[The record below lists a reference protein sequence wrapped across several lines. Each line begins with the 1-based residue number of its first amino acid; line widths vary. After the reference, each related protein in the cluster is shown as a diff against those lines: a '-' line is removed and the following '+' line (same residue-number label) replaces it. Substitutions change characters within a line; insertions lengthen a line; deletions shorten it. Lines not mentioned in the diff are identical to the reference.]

1 MTELG
6 TVDEVPSGP
15 SSGYNSD
22 DDNERTPL
30 IGSNND
36 SATTKDRKPP
46 LVPIIGIF
54 SIEVCERVAY
64 YATVANL
71 VLFCTRDL
79 DYTSTEA
86 VTLSLLFTGLGCT
99 VPPLG
104 GVLADSLIGK
114 YRAIC
119 VTAFLHFVGMA
130 CMVAV
135 AFPFESYFGPENSP
149 SKEMLDSIF
158 PVALVVVAIATG
170 GIKANVSPFAA
181 QQAQG
186 MMGAQTERSFFN
198 WYFWFLNVGTFF
210 SIAVLSYIEQD
221 VAFWIGFLVPT
232 ILMFCACANLMLMG
246 CLGKV
251 YKDSPNGSVLL
262 KTFKILFFAVGN
274 ACKRRH
280 GVGCLDSVKV
290 ENDGSFPA
298 EDVEDVK
305 MLGKIVPVFF
315 LQIMYRTVFF
325 QMQTTY
331 FLQGER
337 MNLNFGT
344 FETPVAA
351 LNLFYVVTVLLFVPL
366 MDRVV
371 YPAMDRCRVNLPL
384 LKRIGIGMTLGMV
397 SVAWAAMVE
406 TLRKH
411 TLISP
416 GGAFQQDV
424 GGETFTAANMC
435 ILWQIPQFA
444 LVGCGEVFVMAAGSQ
459 FAYSQAPKTLRG
471 VVFGCFA
478 LTFAFGS
485 FFGSILVDVLNQMTA
500 GSEWLPDELND
511 GHADY
516 FFLLLTGLMA
526 INLLVFAYVATN
538 YNYVTNENADVEKHT
553 NVDDVNHSDDE
564 NLSKSSLIDS
574 IELGKSSQDMTA

>member
-1 MTELG
+1 MTELAAA
-6 TVDEVPSGP
+6 DEISSSP

-22 DDNERTPL
+22 DDNERIPL
-30 IGSNND
+30 LGTD
-36 SATTKDRKPP
+36 KGPTTTRDRKPP
-46 LVPIIGIF
+46 FGPIIGIF

-79 DYTSTEA
+79 YYTSTEA

-119 VTAFLHFVGMA
+119 ATAFLHFVGMA

-149 SKEMLDSIF
+149 SKETLDSIF
-158 PVALVVVAIATG
+158 PAALVVVAIATG

-186 MMGAQTERSFFN
+186 MMGAQMERSFFN

-210 SIAVLSYIEQD
+210 SIAVLSYVEQD

-251 YKDSPNGSVLL
+251 YKDSPNGIVLL
-262 KTFKILFFAVGN
+262 KTFKILFLAAGSVCN
-274 ACKRRH
+274 RRRA
-280 GVGCLDSVKV
+280 VGCLDSVKL
-290 ENDGSFPA
+290 EHGGRYPG

-305 MLGKIVPVFF
+305 KLGRILPVFL

-337 MNLNFGT
+337 MNLNFGS
-344 FETPVAA
+344 FELPVAA

-371 YPAMDRCRVNLPL
+371 YPAMDRCRINLPL

-406 TLRKH
+406 MLRKH
-411 TLISP
+411 TLVSP

-424 GGETFTAANMC
+424 GGERFTAANMC

-459 FAYSQAPKTLRG
+459 FAYSQAPKSLRG

-485 FFGSILVDVLNQMTA
+485 FFGSILVDPFPFCHPFRIFLGA
-500 GSEWLPDELND
+500 EWLPDELND

-516 FFLLLTGLMA
+516 FFLLLSGLMA
-526 INLLVFAYVATN
+526 VNLLIFAYVATH
-538 YNYVTNENADVEKHT
+538 YTYVTAENADVDKHAD
-553 NVDDVNHSDDE
+553 VDDVNHSDNADS
-564 NLSKSSLIDS
+564 LKTSLIES
-574 IELGKSSQDMTA
+574 LDMTA

>member
-1 MTELG
+1 
-6 TVDEVPSGP
+6 
-15 SSGYNSD
+15 
-22 DDNERTPL
+22 
-30 IGSNND
+30 
-36 SATTKDRKPP
+36 
-46 LVPIIGIF
+46 
-54 SIEVCERVAY
+54 EVCERVAY

-119 VTAFLHFVGMA
+119 VTAFLHFVGKHVSSRISFFSSSGMA

-149 SKEMLDSIF
+149 SKETLDSIF
-158 PVALVVVAIATG
+158 PAALVVVAIATG

-232 ILMFCACANLMLMG
+232 VLMFCACVNLVLMG

-251 YKDSPNGSVLL
+251 YKDSPNGIVLL
-262 KTFKILFFAVGN
+262 KTFKILFFAMGN

-280 GVGCLDSVKV
+280 GVGYLDSVKLQHGGRYPG
-290 ENDGSFPA
+290 E
-298 EDVEDVK
+298 EVEDVK
-305 MLGKIVPVFF
+305 MLGRIVPVFL

-371 YPAMDRCRVNLPL
+371 YPAMDRCGVNLPL

-406 TLRKH
+406 MLRKH

-444 LVGCGEVFVMAAGSQ
+444 LVGCGEVFVMAAGTQ

-485 FFGSILVDVLNQMTA
+485 FFGSVLMNLRSFKPINFPGA
-500 GSEWLPDELND
+500 EWLPDELND

-526 INLLVFAYVATN
+526 INLLIFAYVATN
-538 YNYVTNENADVEKHT
+538 Y
-553 NVDDVNHSDDE
+553 
-564 NLSKSSLIDS
+564 
-574 IELGKSSQDMTA
+574 